1 MNMHDPTNQQPS
13 TNNEQPIPARLL
25 SLDALRGLSI
35 LLMLL
40 VNSLFS
46 WSGTPAQLR
55 HAGWNGMHLA
65 DMAFPWFLLCVGIAV
80 PLSASSAARRGVD
93 SKSYAL
99 RIARRV
105 LILLALGALLD
116 TIGNGHLILFSVGV
130 LQTIALAYA
139 AGVLLYGLRPNARLL
154 VAAAFLLA
162 YWATIRFVPAPGMPT
177 GSFEGDR
184 NLILHLNRHYLGQL
198 GLWNLTRLVPTSA
211 LVLIGTAIGD
221 IVGRVDLDKL
231 RIGIRLIKF
240 GLAMVAMGYIWSL
253 DLPFNKWM
261 WTPAYILFSAGT
273 GALTLGVFDLV
284 IDVAGLRAWSFPL
297 IVFGSNAILAYV
309 LPIVSKPLILRPL
322 HIYVHGWVGVVPFIL
337 FWWLFL
343 WLLYSKKLFFRV

>member
-1 MNMHDPTNQQPS
+1 
-13 TNNEQPIPARLL
+13 
-25 SLDALRGLSI
+25 
-35 LLMLL
+35 MLL

-46 WSGTPAQLR
+46 WSDAPTQLR

-65 DMAFPWFLLCVGIAV
+65 DMAFPWFLLCVGVAV
-80 PLSASSAARRGVD
+80 PLSAASAARRGVD
-93 SKSYAL
+93 NRVYAL

-116 TIGNGHLILFSVGV
+116 TVGDGRLTLFSVGV

-139 AGVLLYGLRPNARLL
+139 VGVLLYGLRPNARLI
-154 VAAAFLLA
+154 VAAALLLA
-162 YWATIRFVPAPGMPT
+162 YWAAIRFIPAPGMEA

-184 NLILHLNRHYLGQL
+184 NLILHLNRNYLGQL
-198 GLWNLTRLVPTSA
+198 GLWNVTRLIPTSA

-221 IVGRVDLDKL
+221 MVGRVDLDKL
-231 RIGIRLIKF
+231 RKGIRLIKF
-240 GLAMVAMGYIWSL
+240 GLAMVVLGYLWSL

-273 GALTLGVFDLV
+273 GALALGIFDLV
-284 IDVAGLRAWSFPL
+284 IDVAGFRAWAFPL

-309 LPIVSKPLILRPL
+309 LPIISKSLILKPL
-322 HIYVHGWVGVVPFIL
+322 HIFIHGWVGVIPFIV
-337 FWWLFL
+337 FWWLAL
-343 WLLYSKKLFFRV
+343 WLLYRCKLFLRV